1 MRRHARS
8 ASIVCLLALISP
20 ADAQSQPPMTALEP
34 IVQLAKNAVAACG
47 LKAIFVG
54 DANVSKVLEVVLERN
69 SSNPFVA
76 VRVEGAA
83 EEAKLRVLRPK
94 QIAAFRLQRS
104 LGTVVLSAPANDPDA
119 TEFIRQTMTFG
130 IDVEVSTSSAAEIL
144 KVQGPVPP
152 SIRAAYLNCAGDLYR
167 PGE

>member
-8 ASIVCLLALISP
+8 ASVVCLLALISP
-20 ADAQSQPPMTALEP
+20 ANAQRQPPITALEP
-34 IVQLAKNAVAACG
+34 LVKLASDALAACG
-47 LKAIFVG
+47 FKATFVS
-54 DANVSKVLEVVLERN
+54 DPNAAQVLEVVLERN

-83 EEAKLRVLRPK
+83 EGAKLRVLRPK